1 MLDPSL
7 YKDFRPIH
15 LGNNEVLPGT
25 SAKVSY
31 SVGNLPSGT
40 RVAIHMEVFR
50 STMPGPHVLIIG
62 GVHGDEVNGVEI
74 VRRLLEKNMFDDLNI
89 GSVITVPLLNVHGFI
104 NYSRDVPDGK
114 DVNRSFP
121 GTLAGSL
128 ASRVARIL
136 TKNVLPQ
143 VDVIIDNHTG
153 GQYRYNYP
161 QVRITRGDV
170 RSHDLAKAFGPPFI
184 VQKPALRGS
193 LRKMAKIAEKVCI
206 IYEAGE
212 ALRYDGFSIARGMAG
227 IERTLN
233 HLQMINDSEE
243 ANRIPVEIQH
253 SSWVRASHAG
263 LFLWTKSSG
272 SKIKKGEPLGS
283 IGDPYGTRRV
293 VVLAPREGY
302 IIGHTNA
309 PVVGQGDALFHIGY

>member
-1 MLDPSL
+1 
-7 YKDFRPIH
+7 
-15 LGNNEVLPGT
+15 LGNNEILPGMNSKAT
-25 SAKVSY
+25 Y

-40 RVAIHMEVFR
+40 RLSIHMEVFR
-50 STMPGPHVLIIG
+50 SSKPGPHILIIG
-62 GVHGDEVNGVEI
+62 GIHGDEVNGVEI
-74 VRRLLEKNMFDDLNI
+74 VRRLLEKNIFQGLLL
-89 GSVITVPLLNVHGFI
+89 GSVIAVPLLNVHGFI

-143 VDVIIDNHTG
+143 VDIIIDNHTG
-153 GQYRYNYP
+153 GQNRYNYP

-170 RSHDLAKAFGPPFI
+170 HSYDLARAFRPPFI

-193 LRKMAKIAEKVCI
+193 LRKTAKLAEKLI
-206 IYEAGE
+206 LIYEGGE
-212 ALRYDGFSIARGMAG
+212 GLRYDGFSIARGEAG
-227 IERTLN
+227 IERVL
-233 HLQMINDSEE
+233 HSLGMIAQS
-243 ANRIPVEIQH
+243 IPEDRDPVDIH
-253 SSWVRASHAG
+253 HAAWIRASHAG
-263 LFLWTKSSG
+263 LFMWTKSSG
-272 SKIKKGEPLGS
+272 ARVKKGEPLGS

-293 VVLAPREGY
+293 IVLAPKEGY

-309 PVVGQGDALFHIGY
+309 PVVGQGDALFHIGF

>member
-15 LGNNEVLPGT
+15 LGNNEILPGT
-25 SAKVSY
+25 SSKVSY
-31 SVGNLPSGT
+31 GVGNLPSGT

-50 STMPGPHVLIIG
+50 STLPGPHVLIIG

-74 VRRLLEKNMFDDLNI
+74 IRRLLEKNIFNDLTI
-89 GSVITVPLLNVHGFI
+89 GSVIAVPLLNVHGFI

-153 GQYRYNYP
+153 SQYRYNYP
-161 QVRITRGDV
+161 QVRITRGDM
-170 RSHDLAKAFGPPFI
+170 RSHELAMAFRPPFI

-193 LRKMAKIAEKVCI
+193 LRKVAKVSEKICLT
-206 IYEAGE
+206 YEAGE
-212 ALRYDGFSIARGMAG
+212 ALRLDGFSIARGISG
-227 IERTLN
+227 IERAL
-233 HLQMINDSEE
+233 HALQMIPQSLEE
-243 ANRIPVEIQH
+243 LREPVNIEH
-253 SSWVRASHAG
+253 SSWIRASHAG
-263 LFLWTKSSG
+263 LFIWTKSSG

-293 VVLAPREGY
+293 VVLAPKEGY
-302 IIGHTNA
+302 VIGHTNA
-309 PVVGQGDALFHIGY
+309 PVVGQGDALFHIGF

>member
-15 LGNNEVLPGT
+15 LGNNEILPGT
-25 SAKVSY
+25 SSKVSY

-50 STMPGPHVLIIG
+50 SNMPGPHVLIIG
-62 GVHGDEVNGVEI
+62 GIHGDEVNGVEI
-74 VRRLLEKNMFDDLNI
+74 VRRLLEKNIFNNLLI

-104 NYSRDVPDGK
+104 NFSRDVPDGK

-170 RSHDLAKAFGPPFI
+170 ASHELAKAFKAPFI
-184 VQKPALRGS
+184 VQKAALRGS
-193 LRKMAKIAEKVCI
+193 LRKVAKIANKLCL

-212 ALRYDGFSIARGMAG
+212 ALRLDGFSIARGIAG
-227 IERTLN
+227 IERTL
-233 HLQMINDSEE
+233 HYLQMINEGPEEISE
-243 ANRIPVEIQH
+243 PVDIMH
-253 SSWVRASHAG
+253 ASWIRASHAG
-263 LFLWTKSSG
+263 LFIWTKSSG
-272 SKIKKGEPLGS
+272 SRVKKGEPLGS

-293 VVLAPREGY
+293 VVLSPREGY
-302 IIGHTNA
+302 VIGHTNA
-309 PVVGQGDALFHIGY
+309 PVVGQGDALFHIGF

>member
-1 MLDPSL
+1 MHDPSL

-15 LGNNEVLPGT
+15 LGNNEILPGSNSKT
-25 SAKVSY
+25 SY

-40 RVAIHMEVFR
+40 RVAIQMDVFR
-50 STMPGPHVLIIG
+50 SNKPGPHVLIIG

-74 VRRLLEKNMFDDLNI
+74 VRRTLEKNLFHNLSL
-89 GSVITVPLLNVHGFI
+89 GSVIAVPLINVHGFI
-104 NYSRDVPDGK
+104 NFSRDVPDGK

-128 ASRVARIL
+128 ASRVARIIS
-136 TKNVLPQ
+136 KNVFPQ
-143 VDVIIDNHTG
+143 VDVIIDNHSG
-153 GQYRYNYP
+153 GQTRYNYP
-161 QVRITRGDV
+161 QVRITRGDTQ
-170 RSHDLAKAFGPPFI
+170 SYELAKAFKAPFI
-184 VQKPALRGS
+184 IHKPALRGS
-193 LRKMAKIAEKVCI
+193 LRKTAKLADKMCL
-206 IYEAGE
+206 IYEGGE
-212 ALRYDGFSIARGMAG
+212 ALRLDGFSIARGIGG
-227 IERTLN
+227 IERTLQY
-233 HLQMINDSEE
+233 LGMLSGVADEE
-243 ANRIPVEIQH
+243 REPVEIQH
-253 SSWVRASHAG
+253 ASWVRASHAG

-272 SKIKKGEPLGS
+272 ARVRKGEPLGN

>member
-7 YKDFRPIH
+7 YKDFRPVH
-15 LGNNEVLPGT
+15 LGNNEILPGT
-25 SAKVSY
+25 SSKTSY

-40 RVAIHMEVFR
+40 RVAIQMETFR
-50 STMPGPHVLIIG
+50 SEQPGPHVLIIG

-74 VRRLLEKNMFDDLNI
+74 VRRLLEKNLFNNLLM
-89 GSVITVPLLNVHGFI
+89 GTVIAVPLLNVHGFI

-143 VDVIIDNHTG
+143 IDIIIDNHTG

-161 QVRITRGDV
+161 QIRITRGDAA
-170 RSHDLAKAFGPPFI
+170 SMELARAFGAPFI
-184 VQKPALRGS
+184 VEKTALRGS
-193 LRKMAKIAEKVCI
+193 LRKVAKLAQKICL

-212 ALRYDGFSIARGMAG
+212 ALRLDGFSISRGLSG
-227 IERTLN
+227 IERSL
-233 HLQMINDSEE
+233 HYLGMIPE
-243 ANRIPVEIQH
+243 APVEDRPSVEIQH
-253 SSWVRASHAG
+253 ASWVRASHAG
-263 LFLWTKSSG
+263 LFIWTKSSG
-272 SKIKKGEPLGS
+272 SRVKKGEPLGS

-293 VVLAPREGY
+293 VVLSPREGY
-302 IIGHTNA
+302 LIGHTNA
-309 PVVGQGDALFHIGY
+309 PVVGQGDALFHIGF

>member
-7 YKDFRPIH
+7 YKDFRPVH
-15 LGNNEVLPGT
+15 LGNNEILPGT
-25 SAKVSY
+25 SSKVSY

-40 RVAIHMEVFR
+40 RVAIQMEIFR
-50 STMPGPHVLIIG
+50 STIPGPHVLIIG

-74 VRRLLEKNMFDDLNI
+74 VRRLLEKNIFNELLI
-89 GSVITVPLLNVHGFI
+89 GTVIAVPLLNVHGFI

-143 VDVIIDNHTG
+143 VDVIIDSHTG

-161 QVRITRGDV
+161 QVRITKGDLL
-170 RSHDLAKAFGPPFI
+170 SHELAVAFKAPFI

-193 LRKMAKIAEKVCI
+193 LRKVAKIAQKLCL

-212 ALRYDGFSIARGMAG
+212 ALRFDGFSIARGMAG
-227 IERTLN
+227 IERVL
-233 HLQMINDSEE
+233 HKLEMITSSPPED
-243 ANRIPVEIQH
+243 RVPVEIQH
-253 SSWVRASHAG
+253 SSWIRASHAG
-263 LFLWTKSSG
+263 LFIWTKSSG
-272 SKIKKGEPLGS
+272 SRIKKGEPLGS

-293 VVLAPREGY
+293 VVLSPREGY
-302 IIGHTNA
+302 VIGHTNA
-309 PVVGQGDALFHIGY
+309 PVVGQGDALFHIGF